1 MTAGEEEEEEED
13 DDADKAAAAESGR
26 PRRDGGGLL
35 LAAAALSAWPAP
47 VDTISV
53 CGADIDDE
61 ANDEDDESDGNEIA
75 GESAPDRLRRPVT
88 DAVAVV
94 LVASD
99 DKAAEAVA
107 AVAFA
112 ATALAAVMAARAD
125 RFRFADATREPFKLP
140 SALAMAA
147 AAAEEEGSAVA

>member
-1 MTAGEEEEEEED
+1 MTAGEEEED
-13 DDADKAAAAESGR
+13 DDADKAAVAESGR

-35 LAAAALSAWPAP
+35 LAAAALSAWPTE

-53 CGADIDDE
+53 CAADIDDE
-61 ANDEDDESDGNEIA
+61 ANDDDDETDGNGIA

-94 LVASD
+94 LMASD
-99 DKAAEAVA
+99 AEAAEAVA

-112 ATALAAVMAARAD
+112 AAAFAAVMAARAD
-125 RFRFADATREPFKLP
+125 RFRFADATREPFKLL
-140 SALAMAA
+140 SAPALAA
-147 AAAEEEGSAVA
+147 AAAEEDESAVA